1 VSDTSYDHLTRRLD
15 RLERENRRLKLLGG
29 LALLGVAA
37 VTVMGQSTP
46 APVANTLEAERFVL
60 RDGAG
65 NVRATLG
72 LRPDGSAALALAD
85 DTQQDRAV
93 LSVTAPGQ
101 ASVDLSDRAGH
112 LRAGLGV
119 RADGTAQLALLDQ
132 TDRPRVELKAY
143 GDGRPSLALLD
154 QSGRPRSLLAL
165 TAEGATGLT
174 LYDRNGRRRSAMG
187 TEPSGA
193 PAVWLYDVEGNG
205 RAVLADAGGKGRL
218 WLRVSAD
225 FQLPFLSLH
234 DRDGKQRVAMLLQ
247 QGGVPRLALG
257 DAAERVIWK
266 AP

>member
-1 VSDTSYDHLTRRLD
+1 MSEPVHDHLTRRLD

-29 LALLGVAA
+29 LALIGVAA
-37 VTVMGQSTP
+37 LTVMGQTP
-46 APVANTLEAERFVL
+46 PTPVANTLEAERFVL
-60 RDGAG
+60 RDHAG

-72 LRPDGSAALALAD
+72 LRPDGTAALALAD

-93 LSVTAPGQ
+93 LSVTALGQ
-101 ASVDLSDRAGH
+101 AGVDLSDRAGH

-119 RADGTAQLALLDQ
+119 RADGAASLTLLDQ
-132 TDRPRVELKAY
+132 
-143 GDGRPSLALLD
+143 G
-154 QSGRPRSLLAL
+154 GRPRSLLAL

-187 TEPSGA
+187 TEPAGA

-205 RAVLADAGGKGRL
+205 RAMLAVTGDGQPTLNLTDAGGKGRI

-257 DAAERVIWK
+257 DASERVMWK